1 MDEIRSNLTTLRDIA
16 SSFNDASDLDQALT
30 HVKSSL
36 EALTD
41 LDDLAVAH
49 DLCLRGQVSLFAC
62 AMAAWNRGGNTAAWG
77 WVGVG
82 GGGRSLVGGWWLRPY
97 CPPLLGCN
105 II

>member
-1 MDEIRSNLTTLRDIA
+1 MDEIRSNLTALRDIA

-41 LDDLAVAH
+41 PDDLEVAQ

-62 AMAAWNRGGNTAAWG
+62 AKAARNRGGNPL
-77 WVGVG
+77 
-82 GGGRSLVGGWWLRPY
+82 GR
-97 CPPLLGCN
+97 GCD
-105 II
+105 